1 VAEEHDYRAEYNAA
15 VARAVGG
22 GVGAYRDFDR
32 HRQEQVWRLLSSDRQ
47 VLLTFARRQGISV
60 GRMETM
66 KTLKS
71 PKPLFQ
77 LIAVGNDA
85 ATVARWA
92 RGA

>member
-1 VAEEHDYRAEYNAA
+1 MAADDHDYRSAYNAA
-15 VARAVGG
+15 VQAAVEG
-22 GVGAYRDFDR
+22 GVGAYPDFDR

-47 VLLTFARRQGISV
+47 TLLTFAQRHGISI

-77 LIAVGNDA
+77 LIAVGHDA

-92 RGA
+92 RG